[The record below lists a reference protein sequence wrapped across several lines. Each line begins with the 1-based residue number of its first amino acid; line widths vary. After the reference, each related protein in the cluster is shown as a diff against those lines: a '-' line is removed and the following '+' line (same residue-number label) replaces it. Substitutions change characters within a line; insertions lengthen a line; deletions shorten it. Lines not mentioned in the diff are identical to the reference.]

1 MVGFVSSLCSLA
13 LKKKKAVQ
21 CNYSGRRAIIYYYI
35 VPPRWEMES
44 FFPFFFFFLR
54 SFLYIFLVLPW
65 HEFFSLATQSRPSEK
80 NKTAASWKR
89 VKFLFYRFCCCRSFH
104 FLPPFCVFFSF
115 LTSPFEWSAVPTI
128 DFDLNEWQCHHQ
140 TVSFLLVNDV
150 KKWKEKT
157 KKERIKKCD
166 CKWKI
171 WRRW

>member
-1 MVGFVSSLCSLA
+1 M
-13 LKKKKAVQ
+13 Q

-44 FFPFFFFFLR
+44 FFPFFFFLR

-104 FLPPFCVFFSF
+104 FLPPFCVFFF
-115 LTSPFEWSAVPTI
+115 LDFALWMVSRADHWLWFKRMAVPPSNGQFSTR
-128 DFDLNEWQCHHQ
+128 EWC
-140 TVSFLLVNDV
+140 
-150 KKWKEKT
+150 KKMEREN